1 MSNFLQKTYLVCN
14 SSLIR
19 EISKIDGFSINLGQ
33 ALMNKQKNI
42 LHPTDICIQTHLLF
56 FKEIILLYGYLG
68 SLHVYSNNSYSIN
81 SLSVFNSQE
90 RIDMALGQSYNI
102 FDIINK
108 GLKEMAEK
116 TGYNTSTEAPKKIEV
131 LQEEYIKP
139 NKQFNEM
146 TDAERIAYARN
157 RK

>member
-19 EISKIDGFSINLGQ
+19 EISKIDGFSMNLGQ

-42 LHPTDICIQTHLLF
+42 LYPSDICIQTHLLF

-68 SLHVYSNNSYSIN
+68 SLHVYTNNSYNIN
-81 SLSVFNSQE
+81 SLSIFNSQE
-90 RIDMALGQSYNI
+90 RIDMNLEQGYNM
-102 FDIINK
+102 FNIINK
-108 GLKEMAEK
+108 GLKLMADK
-116 TGYNTSTEAPKKIEV
+116 TGYNTNIEAPKKVEV
-131 LQEEYIKP
+131 LQDEYIKP
-139 NKQFNEM
+139 NKPLNEM
-146 TDAERIAYARN
+146 TDAERLAFARN